1 MTRSRRSRRTV
12 PQPPTK
18 EHRIRNAVVI
28 VTGAGRGI
36 GRATAELF
44 AREGACVVLC
54 ARTGK
59 ELRATCSTIHTAGGE
74 AVARVADIGS
84 ARQASAL
91 VNLALRRYG
100 RLDVLINNAGI
111 LGPRVPLVRYSHRD
125 WATVLRINLSGTFYM
140 MQEAARIM
148 ALRRSGCIITLSS
161 SVGRTGRAGW
171 GAYAVSKFGVE
182 GLSQVLADEL
192 RPAHVCVTTFNPGGT
207 RTAMRAAAY
216 PREDRSALRD
226 PSVAARALLH
236 LAICSS
242 PAISGRAFDLTNLP
256 PWLPAHPSGIWAG
269 IRAPNRAPVSLTKR
283 KTKC

>member
-1 MTRSRRSRRTV
+1 MARSRRPRTV
-12 PQPPTK
+12 AQPSSAIR
-18 EHRIRNAVVI
+18 HRLPNTVAI

-44 AREGACVVLC
+44 AREGARLVLC

-59 ELRATCSTIHTAGGE
+59 ELRAACSAIRAAGGE
-74 AVARVADIGS
+74 AVARVTDIGS
-84 ARQASAL
+84 ARQARAL

-100 RLDVLINNAGI
+100 RVDLLVNNAGI
-111 LGPRVPLVRYSHRD
+111 LGPRIPLVRYPHRD

-140 MQEAARIM
+140 MQEVARIM
-148 ALRRSGCIITLSS
+148 VRQRSGCIITLSS

-192 RPAHVCVTTFNPGGT
+192 RPAHVCVLTFNPGGT

-236 LAICSS
+236 LAICAS
-242 PAISGRAFDLTNLP
+242 PAISGRAFDLTK
-256 PWLPAHPSGIWAG
+256 S
-269 IRAPNRAPVSLTKR
+269 SS
-283 KTKC
+283 

>member
-1 MTRSRRSRRTV
+1 MARSRRPRKAAQQSSVIRHRLRNTV
-12 PQPPTK
+12 
-18 EHRIRNAVVI
+18 AI

-59 ELRATCSTIHTAGGE
+59 ELRATCSAIHAAGGE
-74 AVARVADIGS
+74 AIARVTDIGS
-84 ARQASAL
+84 ARQARAL

-100 RLDVLINNAGI
+100 RLDLLINNAGI
-111 LGPRVPLVRYSHRD
+111 LGPRIPLVRYPHRD

-148 ALRRSGCIITLSS
+148 AHRRSGCIITLSS

-192 RPAHVCVTTFNPGGT
+192 RSANVCVVTFNPGGT

-226 PSVAARALLH
+226 PSAAARALLH

-242 PAISGRAFDLTNLP
+242 PAISGRAFDLNNLP
-256 PWLPAHPSGIWAG
+256 PRLPAHQESNP
-269 IRAPNRAPVSLTKR
+269 APVSLTKR

>member
-1 MTRSRRSRRTV
+1 MARSRRPRKVAQPSSVIKHRLQNTV
-12 PQPPTK
+12 
-18 EHRIRNAVVI
+18 AI

-44 AREGACVVLC
+44 ASEGACVVLC
-54 ARTGK
+54 ARTGR
-59 ELRATCSTIHTAGGE
+59 ELRATCSAIHAAGGE

-84 ARQASAL
+84 ARQARAL

-100 RLDVLINNAGI
+100 RLDLLINNAGI
-111 LGPRVPLVRYSHRD
+111 LGPRVPLVHYPHRD

-148 ALRRSGCIITLSS
+148 VRQRSGCIITLSS
-161 SVGRTGRAGW
+161 SVGRTGRAQW

-192 RPAHVCVTTFNPGGT
+192 RPAHVCAITFNPGT
-207 RTAMRAAAY
+207 RTAMRAKAY
-216 PREDRSALRD
+216 PREDRRALRD

-236 LAICSS
+236 LAICAS
-242 PAISGRAFDLTNLP
+242 PAISGRAFDLNNLP
-256 PWLPAHPSGIWAG
+256 PRLPAYHYG
-269 IRAPNRAPVSLTKR
+269 IRATNRAPVSLTKR